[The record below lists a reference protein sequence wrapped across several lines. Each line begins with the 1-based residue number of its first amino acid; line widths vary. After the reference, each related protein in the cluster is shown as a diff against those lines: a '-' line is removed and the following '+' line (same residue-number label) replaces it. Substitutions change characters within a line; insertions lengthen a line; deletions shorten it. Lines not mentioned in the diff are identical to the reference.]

1 MIIRERAKPDLFAS
15 RVTRRG
21 NFSAVVKMFSVVIV
35 HTRHALL
42 NANIFCLSKHD
53 RRISLDSIS
62 DRGCTDAC
70 IFCGVDRTF
79 QVADCLS
86 NDAAWLRHRAGNQDD
101 RMIVDM

>member
-53 RRISLDSIS
+53 RRIPLDSIS
-62 DRGCTDAC
+62 DRGSTDAC